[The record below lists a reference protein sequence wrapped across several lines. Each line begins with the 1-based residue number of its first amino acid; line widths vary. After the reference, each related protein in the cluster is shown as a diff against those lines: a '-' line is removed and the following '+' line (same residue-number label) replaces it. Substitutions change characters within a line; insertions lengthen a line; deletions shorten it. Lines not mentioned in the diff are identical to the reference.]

1 LNVFRDKMRQAI
13 NHRLLRFLISGGS
26 AAGTEYAL
34 FIALHFFLDASHL
47 LFNQSVS
54 FAGGFVVSFL
64 LNRLWVFSSAG
75 TLRGDLFKY
84 TVIAA
89 LNLVA
94 GNLAIT
100 FLVGSIG
107 QNPLIAKFLV
117 MGMIAAWN
125 YLIFSAFIFKPVS
138 KS

>member
-1 LNVFRDKMRQAI
+1 MRQAI

-34 FIALHFFLDASHL
+34 FVALHFLLGASHL
-47 LFNQSVS
+47 LFNQSLS

-64 LNRLWVFSSAG
+64 LNRLWVFSSTG
-75 TLRGDLFKY
+75 TLSGDLLKY

-89 LNLVA
+89 LNLIA
-94 GNLAIT
+94 GNVVMT

-107 QNPLIAKFLV
+107 TNPLIAKVFV